1 MASCVLHWHHFIH
14 PLLFDYVSSHG
25 SPIIV
30 IMFFWW
36 LQRERDCTESFPKK
50 SGDSKHSCGALLI
63 FSKESFALKNDSW
76 LWQNQKMYAHSH
88 YNLTKMT
95 HEVAIF
101 FLVLIDSI
109 LIDSWVAIIKKGE
122 IVVLYVLMMRQH
134 GLIIWHV
141 LMMR

>member
-1 MASCVLHWHHFIH
+1 MSCWILAHSWKIVNGIMCSSLTSFHPPFTLWLCFI
-14 PLLFDYVSSHG
+14 S
-25 SPIIV
+25 
-30 IMFFWW
+30 W
-36 LQRERDCTESFPKK
+36 LSYNRYNIFLWLRRGRDCDES
-50 SGDSKHSCGALLI
+50 ALLI
-63 FSKESFALKNDSW
+63 FPKESFALKNDSW
-76 LWQNQKMYAHSH
+76 LWWNQKIHAHSH
-88 YNLTKMT
+88 YNLAKMT
-95 HEVAIF
+95 HEIAIF